1 MACYLN
7 KCWIY
12 NKPFGSFRVLLFLTN
27 LLMTKFFSFLVLFL
41 FCYSAANAQNDIVLR
56 GTVVD
61 INTQLPMEMA
71 TVYFSTVKDSTV
83 IEYATTDKNGV
94 FRINTKKID
103 KPVFLK
109 VNYMGYQPLVEEQ
122 KGLMESKDFGKLYL
136 LESVNALDNV
146 VIKSE
151 APPIT
156 IKKDTLEFN
165 ASSYK
170 VRPDANVEALL
181 KQLPGVDV
189 DNDGKVTVNGR
200 EVTQFLVNGKTFFD
214 RDGALILKNLPAEI
228 IKKVQVSDFKT
239 KKEEL
244 AKQEST
250 SDYSSINLTIDEK
263 KNKGFFGKVL
273 GGYGSDDRYESSL
286 IMNFF
291 KDQQKISIL
300 ASSNNINSTGFSMDD
315 VFDNMSGGRNSK
327 TSSQSSG
334 GGKGIT
340 QSNLAGINY
349 SDAWTKDFDVSSS
362 YNFSNTIN
370 NNESKSSQ
378 TNFLP
383 TGNILTS
390 SDSKTRNENTGNKIN
405 LELEYKINPST
416 RLFIT
421 PRFNQTR
428 SNSTSNSSTSSEDEN
443 GQALNESTSESKNEN
458 TSTNFA
464 NTINFNKTFEKKSRN
479 LSFVFDNNNTRSD
492 ANALNLSETIFYQ
505 DNKPNDE
512 RNQNSKNNTSSDI
525 YSADI
530 EYTEPITDSLRI
542 RFGSDFNWTK
552 TINDQKTYNFDSNT
566 DSYSDLNESLTNYI
580 TSTQNSVSP
589 KMGITLQK
597 NKYTINLNTKTS
609 LVDYDNH
616 SLYLGNSTDL
626 NKKYALPFAS
636 AQMRYKFSRSKN
648 LTLKYDY
655 SNALPSATQLLPV
668 LNLTNPL
675 NTVIGN
681 PNLNPIEK
689 NSAGIDFKN
698 FDFRTRSGYSMF
710 VKADYYNNDV
720 VSTSIYDDSGKRTT
734 TYANISGTYIAS
746 VGGNWNQSIK
756 KDAHVLRYGL
766 GINGSYSFDKG
777 FTNAILYNA
786 KSAAIT
792 PKLYLTYEYGE
803 LLSVSPSYSL
813 TYNETQYENY
823 TRDASSNVVHRINL
837 QTTSY
842 WPANFI
848 FGNDF
853 GHTYNSNISDDFKK
867 DFYLWNTSLSY
878 GFFDKKVYAKIK
890 VYDVLNQNQSAT
902 RTISATS
909 IRDEENTVLKR
920 YVMFSVAYKIGN
932 FAGAEKGGKRRQRE

>member
-1 MACYLN
+1 MAKIFSY
-7 KCWIY
+7 I
-12 NKPFGSFRVLLFLTN
+12 LF
-27 LLMTKFFSFLVLFL
+27 FL
-41 FCYSAANAQNDIVLR
+41 FCFSASAQNDIVIK
-56 GTVVD
+56 GIVVD
-61 INTQLPMEMA
+61 ITTQLPLEMA

-83 IEYATTDKNGV
+83 IEYATTDKNGA
-94 FRINTKKID
+94 FRIVTKKMD

-122 KGLMESKDFGKLYL
+122 KGLLESKDFGKLYL

-200 EVTQFLVNGKTFFD
+200 EVSQFLINGKTFFD
-214 RDGALILKNLPAEI
+214 RDGAMILKNLPADI

-244 AKQEST
+244 AKEEST
-250 SDYSSINLTIDEK
+250 SDNSSINFTIDEK
-263 KNKGFFGKVL
+263 KNKGFFGKML

-286 IMNFF
+286 MMNFF
-291 KDQQKISIL
+291 KNQQKISVL

-327 TSSQSSG
+327 TNTQSSG

-349 SDAWTKDFDVSSS
+349 SDDWSKNFEFMSS

-370 NNESKSSQ
+370 NNESKSNQ
-378 TNFLP
+378 VNFLP
-383 TGNILTS
+383 TGNILTA
-390 SDSKTRNENTGNKIN
+390 SDSKTRNETTGNKAN
-405 LELEYKINPST
+405 VEFTYKIDPSMQI
-416 RLFIT
+416 FVA
-421 PRFNQTR
+421 PKFNQSR

-443 GQALNESTSESKNEN
+443 GLALNESTSASKNES
-458 TSTNFA
+458 TSNNFTNS
-464 NTINFNKTFEKKSRN
+464 INFNKSFEKKSRN
-479 LSFVFDNNNTRSD
+479 FSFVFSNNNTRSD

-505 DNKPNDE
+505 DAKPNDN
-512 RNQNSKNNTSSDI
+512 RNQNSKNNSSSDS
-525 YSADI
+525 YSADF
-530 EYTEPITDSLRI
+530 EYTEPITDSLRV
-542 RFGSDFNWTK
+542 RFGIDFDWAK
-552 TINDQKTYNFDSNT
+552 TINDQKTYNFDAVT

-580 TSTQNSVSP
+580 SSRQNSITP
-589 KMGITLQK
+589 KVGLTWK
-597 NKYTINLNTKTS
+597 KSKYTINLSTKTS
-609 LVDYDNH
+609 IVDYDNY
-616 SLYLGNSTDL
+616 SLYLGKETDL

-636 AQMRYKFSRSKN
+636 AQVRYKFSRSKN

-655 SNALPSATQLLPV
+655 SNALPSASQLLPV
-668 LNLTNPL
+668 LNLMNPL

-689 NSAGIDFKN
+689 NSAGIDFRN
-698 FDFRTRSGYSMF
+698 FDFRTRSGYSTF
-710 VKADYYNNDV
+710 IKADYYNNDV

-746 VGGNWNQSIK
+746 VGGNWNQSVK
-756 KDAHVLRYGL
+756 RDAHVLRYGL

-777 FTNAILYNA
+777 FTNAVLYNA
-786 KSAAIT
+786 KSTAIT
-792 PKLYLTYEYGE
+792 PKVYLTYEYGE
-803 LLSVSPSYSL
+803 LLSISPSYSL
-813 TYNETQYENY
+813 SYNETKYENF
-823 TRDASSNVVHRINL
+823 TRDASSNVVHKINL

-842 WPANFI
+842 WPANLI

-853 GHTYNSNISDDFKK
+853 GYTYNSNISDDFKK
-867 DFYLWNTSLSY
+867 DFFLWNTSLSY
-878 GFFDKKVYAKIK
+878 GFFDKKIYAKIK

-920 YVMFSVAYKIGN
+920 YVMFSLAYKIGN
-932 FAGAEKGGKRRQRE
+932 FVSDKKGYKNKGRGEN